1 MFDPCFACVHS
12 TYIDLL
18 GLSKAISNHFV
29 YSCLIKQL
37 NSSICPR
44 GARGLG
50 WNMSQA
56 LAEAG
61 TEAIALLDLKQE
73 LGEQAAAELHETTGV
88 PVQFYK
94 VDVTD
99 ADSIP
104 EVIKKVAEDFGSI
117 DIVIN
122 SAGVVE

>member
-1 MFDPCFACVHS
+1 MK
-12 TYIDLL
+12 LL
-18 GLSKAISNHFV
+18 GSSNAYGVLMRLLFV
-29 YSCLIKQL
+29 GVWL
-37 NSSICPR
+37 NIALCSR

-56 LAEAG
+56 LTEAG
-61 TEAIALLDLKQE
+61 IEAIALLDLKQE
-73 LGEQAAAELHETTGV
+73 MGEQAAAELHETMGV

-99 ADSIP
+99 ADSIS
-104 EVIKKVAEDFGSI
+104 EVIKKVAEDLGSI
-117 DIVIN
+117 DILIN